1 MIRRRQPRAA
11 EHSHHKPK
19 GFDAFELR
27 LGDVMRGERATLGKS
42 LLDVQRELKIR
53 ATYIA
58 AIENAD
64 PTAFETPGFIA
75 GYVRSY
81 ARYLGLDPEW
91 AYRRFCEEGDFATVN
106 AMDAAASHKPQP
118 ARRKSVSEPLADP
131 NAIFVPRGPAMFS
144 QVQPGAI
151 GSVLV
156 LLSLIAVLGYGGWSV
171 LKEIQQVRL
180 APLDDQPGLMA
191 DVDPLQVAE
200 NAPVSDRAPSA
211 PPSVDALDRL
221 YRPQIL
227 DRPVMVARDGP
238 IATIDPGEIGVL
250 VSDRSQRAV
259 ERSFDTAVATALAE
273 AGAVAQRPG
282 LVREP
287 RAAENGA
294 VQVVAADATP
304 ELAILAVRPAW
315 VRISAADGTVLLEK
329 ILDAGESYVLP
340 RTEKPPRLRAGNS
353 GSVYFSVNGQTYG
366 PSAPGAKVAKN
377 IELSPRALTERYQ
390 LADIQADPDLA
401 VALAQNDVP
410 TTRAGGPSR

>member
-11 EHSHHKPK
+11 DDSQDTPR

-118 ARRKSVSEPLADP
+118 ARRKPVSEPLADP

-151 GSVLV
+151 GSMLV

-191 DVDPLQVAE
+191 DVDPLQVAG
-200 NAPVSDRAPSA
+200 NAPVSDNAPSA
-211 PPSVDALDRL
+211 PPSVEALDRL
-221 YRPQIL
+221 YRPQAL

-250 VSDRSQRAV
+250 VSDRAQRAA
-259 ERSFDTAVATALAE
+259 ERSFDAAVTTALAE
-273 AGAVAQRPG
+273 AGAGGQRG
-282 LVREP
+282 LMRG
-287 RAAENGA
+287 RSGA
-294 VQVVAADATP
+294 DSGSVQVVAADATP

-340 RTEKPPRLRAGNS
+340 RTEEPPRLRAGNS
-353 GSVYFSVNGQTYG
+353 GSVYFSVNGHTYG

-401 VALAQNDVP
+401 VALAQNDVS
-410 TTRAGGPSR
+410 AGAAGPSR